1 MVDFP
6 ADRAIPTQN
15 EAPVSGVP
23 GIFTPPWYNYLRQV
37 DGILRRI
44 VQQLPGEQE
53 GVNDTLTD
61 LQNQIDALTIALAVP
76 IVPQDLDADF
86 GVVTHQ
92 IVAVNF
98 TTPHAST
105 TQFPT
110 DNTIPQN
117 NEGALAFL
125 QSFTPK
131 SGTSKVKIEFVGSLQ
146 ASQGGGVGIFR
157 SGSGNALVVRLVGV
171 TTVNLSLPIT
181 VVVDSWGEGVAND
194 IMIRTG
200 SGNPANTVNI
210 GLIGTAYGASEVT
223 SLVITEYEA
232 TPIS

>member
-1 MVDFP
+1 MGTIVD
-6 ADRAIPTQN
+6 RIPPLPHSSGWLENGQPSAAFVNWCDSVQKLMKAVQGFDVGSFGYLTEVAPQN
-15 EAPVSGVP
+15 LVSG
-23 GIFTPPWYNYLRQV
+23 
-37 DGILRRI
+37 
-44 VQQLPGEQE
+44 
-53 GVNDTLTD
+53 
-61 LQNQIDALTIALAVP
+61 
-76 IVPQDLDADF
+76 F

-98 TTPHAST
+98 TTPHSST

-157 SGSGNALVVRLVGV
+157 SGLGNALVVRRVGV
-171 TTVNLSLPIT
+171 TTVSLSLPIT

-210 GLIGTAYGASEVT
+210 GSLGTAYGASEVT
-223 SLVITEYEA
+223 SLVITEYQV